1 MFNKGSSI
9 GYEATHGTSNVL
21 VDLHYFL
28 HATWLLNV
36 LNNAI
41 AYCHIVPY
49 EKGNMPTGFKKY
61 TDVKK
66 NIFYFRIARAN
77 KTSKI
82 IDKHLVRKPKIRA

>member
-61 TDVKK
+61 TDVEKK
-66 NIFYFRIARAN
+66 NILLPYCKGKQNFKDN
-77 KTSKI
+77 WQTSS
-82 IDKHLVRKPKIRA
+82 